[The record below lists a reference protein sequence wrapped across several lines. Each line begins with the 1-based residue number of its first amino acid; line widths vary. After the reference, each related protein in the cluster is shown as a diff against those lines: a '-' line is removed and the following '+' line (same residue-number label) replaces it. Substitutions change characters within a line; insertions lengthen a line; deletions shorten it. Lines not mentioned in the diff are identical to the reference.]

1 MMTENKFVEKCIAV
15 YKAGDN
21 LDLYI
26 SKNNGFIYIN
36 VLTRLLALGLHGKL
50 GYLFEI
56 SMTTFS
62 VLEHQIGRSNV
73 LAST

>member
-1 MMTENKFVEKCIAV
+1 MREKLIKRNRA
-15 YKAGDN
+15 KRMRD
-21 LDLYI
+21 I
-26 SKNNGFIYIN
+26 SKNNGFIHIN
-36 VLTRLLALGLHGKL
+36 ILTRLLALGLHGKL